1 MTTMPL
7 HLKAI
12 VATVVTVLVGG
23 AIFLIAERGPAML
36 LDMAAGAMAFICL

>member
-12 VATVVTVLVGG
+12 VATVVTLLVGG
-23 AIFLIAERGPAML
+23 ALLLLVERGPAML
-36 LDMAAGAMAFICL
+36 LDMAAGAVAFICL